1 MARKTYAV
9 EPGWKQLPGSKR
21 QFQNIKTG
29 QIISRTAYD
38 RDFGRLKQQGIRS
51 PQKQAA
57 MSAPDIRQSRPAPGR
72 ASQKS
77 AGAMKLRSIDPLK
90 SHYTRNI
97 PIPFDVF
104 YTGNAGEFTRDA
116 ERFRPEYDLA
126 IYNISKNNKIADAG
140 IVYDFFNERNGTTRP
155 NTLVTSRNTKNMS
168 LNPKQRSANCPLRK
182 PRRND
187 PATKIRLQGD
197 GGLDHQTFFPPLFYR
212 HWKHSAFGLSQRFL
226 VWLRCNNIAQSTIGR
241 TNLDGITSRRI
252 SPGLLRSFRP
262 GQAASFRG
270 MGR

>member
-155 NTLVTSRNTKNMS
+155 NTLVTSRNTKNDFQNEEGIPFDDM
-168 LNPKQRSANCPLRK
+168 LQRLIEKMYPGDHILALSFHLIFYKKYVTKSQAKKRK
-182 PRRND
+182 LS
-187 PATKIRLQGD
+187 TK
-197 GGLDHQTFFPPLFYR
+197 
-212 HWKHSAFGLSQRFL
+212 KAKKK
-226 VWLRCNNIAQSTIGR
+226 
-241 TNLDGITSRRI
+241 
-252 SPGLLRSFRP
+252 
-262 GQAASFRG
+262 
-270 MGR
+270 